1 MMGEVKK
8 GEKGFFDRLPLM
20 DKNRATKFIIYGLVA
35 AVLFGLIMMISRSIA
50 QNASTWENLE
60 NQRNEINYWNGEY
73 GFNDFIKRQE
83 EIDETRYWMEW
94 QDVIF
99 MNVAR
104 VGVNISLIFILI
116 GFLSF
121 AVNDKIDEKTRRI
134 SLIIAGLVLFIVMFT
149 TFFSAIS
156 ITVL

>member
-1 MMGEVKK
+1 MVGE
-8 GEKGFFDRLPLM
+8 ERGFFDRLPLM
-20 DKNRATKFIIYGLVA
+20 DKNKATKFIVYGLVA
-35 AVLFGLIMMISRSIA
+35 AVLFGLIMMISRSVA
-50 QNASTWENLE
+50 QNAATWENLE

-99 MNVAR
+99 MNIAR
-104 VGVNISLIFILI
+104 VGVNISLIFIVI

-121 AVNDKIDEKTRRI
+121 AVNDKLDERTRRI
-134 SLIIAGLVLFIVMFT
+134 SLIIAGLILFVIMFT
-149 TFFSAIS
+149 TFFSAIA
-156 ITVL
+156 ITVV